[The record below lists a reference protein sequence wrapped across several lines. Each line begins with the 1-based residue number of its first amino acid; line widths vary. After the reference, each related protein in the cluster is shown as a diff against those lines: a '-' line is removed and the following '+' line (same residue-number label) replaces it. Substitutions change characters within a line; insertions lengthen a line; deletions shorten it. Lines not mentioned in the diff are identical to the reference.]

1 MISLQT
7 LSKDDK
13 AVRTQITL
21 TDTLKSHIEDISKQR
36 GESLSEYLRKAAI
49 IRLLLERQEQ
59 EDLEKLAKR
68 VVGSIS
74 LKDHPEWS
82 SKKKV
87 YNWIR
92 KIREEKG

>member
-1 MISLQT
+1 
-7 LSKDDK
+7 
-13 AVRTQITL
+13 
-21 TDTLKSHIEDISKQR
+21 
-36 GESLSEYLRKAAI
+36 
-49 IRLLLERQEQ
+49 LLLERQEQ